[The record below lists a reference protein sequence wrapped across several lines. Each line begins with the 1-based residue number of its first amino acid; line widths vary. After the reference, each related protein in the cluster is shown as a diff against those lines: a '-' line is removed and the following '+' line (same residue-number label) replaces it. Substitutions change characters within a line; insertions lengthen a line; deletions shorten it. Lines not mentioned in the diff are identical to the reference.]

1 MILGVSFDKPAA
13 NRRFQE
19 KYGFPFDL
27 LSDEAKEMGV
37 AYGAAE
43 DTSAKSAKRISYIIG
58 ADGRIEVVYATV
70 KAAEHPE
77 QVLKYL
83 G

>member
-1 MILGVSFDKPAA
+1 MILGISFDKPVA

-27 LSDEAKEMGV
+27 LSDESREVGV
-37 AYGAAE
+37 AYGAAD
-43 DTSAKSAKRISYIIG
+43 DTSAKSARRISYIIG
-58 ADGRIEVVYATV
+58 TDGRIETVYATV

-77 QVLKYL
+77 QVLKDL